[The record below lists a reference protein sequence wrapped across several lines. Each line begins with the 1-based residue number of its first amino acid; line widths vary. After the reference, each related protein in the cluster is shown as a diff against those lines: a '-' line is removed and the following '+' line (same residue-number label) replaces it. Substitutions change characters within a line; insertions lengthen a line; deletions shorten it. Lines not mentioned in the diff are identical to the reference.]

1 MAEEEKKAEEKK
13 TLTLK
18 IKLPTADDLKEALK
32 KMFPG
37 IEITVEGE
45 VSGKT
50 LTIEEGKEPKIE

>member
-1 MAEEEKKAEEKK
+1 MGEEKEAEKK

-18 IKLPTADDLKEALK
+18 ITLPTADDLKEALK

-45 VSGKT
+45 MPGKT
-50 LTIEEGKEPKIE
+50 LTIKEGEEPKIE

>member
-1 MAEEEKKAEEKK
+1 MAEEKEAEEKK

-18 IKLPTADDLKEALK
+18 ITLPTADDLKEALK

-45 VSGKT
+45 MTGKQ
-50 LTIEEGKEPKIE
+50 LVIKEDEKPEIE

>member
-1 MAEEEKKAEEKK
+1 MGEEEKPEKK

-18 IKLPTADDLKEALK
+18 ITLPTADDLKEALK

-45 VSGKT
+45 MPGKT
-50 LTIEEGKEPKIE
+50 LTVKTDEEPKIE

>member
-1 MAEEEKKAEEKK
+1 MGEEKEAEKK

-18 IKLPTADDLKEALK
+18 ITLPTADDLKEALK

-45 VSGKT
+45 MPGKT
-50 LTIEEGKEPKIE
+50 LVVKEGEEPRIE

>member
-1 MAEEEKKAEEKK
+1 MAEEKETPEKK

-18 IKLPTADDLKEALK
+18 ITLPTADDLKEALK

-45 VSGKT
+45 LPGKT
-50 LTIEEGKEPKIE
+50 LVIKEDEEPRIE